1 MIIANKFES
10 RVGVSANNQSLNEAH
25 RDLKPEYFEY
35 EEHILQHYEERQQHQ
50 HVFQQ
55 ESARTVIRLFAFDLL
70 HLEEFFMPDVQGEV
84 AAKEH
89 DLADLRHNDQI
100 ERREAQLEKGYL

>member
-1 MIIANKFES
+1 
-10 RVGVSANNQSLNEAH
+10 
-25 RDLKPEYFEY
+25 
-35 EEHILQHYEERQQHQ
+35 
-50 HVFQQ
+50 
-55 ESARTVIRLFAFDLL
+55 
-70 HLEEFFMPDVQGEV
+70 MPDVQGEV